1 MMHAKQMYKFV
12 IYSAINNNLHVC
24 ECFFFFFTFYSVFFF
39 LKKKEKGKEFALSC

>member
-24 ECFFFFFTFYSVFFF
+24 ECFFFFYFLFGFTFP
-39 LKKKEKGKEFALSC
+39 KEKRER

>member
-24 ECFFFFFTFYSVFFF
+24 ECFFFFYFLFGFFF
-39 LKKKEKGKEFALSC
+39 PKEKRER